1 MKNFEEI
8 LKNRKNIS
16 FFRDDKVPE
25 KQLIENILEKTHNLT
40 PHKNNFW
47 HYEIEVYGPEHK
59 EEKKYTAISTVCS
72 TDRKYY
78 KGKNIPSE
86 KYIELEK
93 IYDEWLY
100 LHNESKKSLEWEQR
114 RQKFKEKHNKIHFN
128 NQVRAPYLL
137 VYTKK
142 DKLLTESQEKSDY
155 YKKGRLNE
163 VFDVTYQTRS
173 DMWLIQAG
181 MHSIITSALAVEQGL
196 DATFCKCYFYTE
208 HLHTNI
214 LRKAR
219 GRPGNIAFLLGL
231 GYGDKEKHTYQ
242 SYVEKPLLEEIIK
255 WQ

>member
-1 MKNFEEI
+1 MIEDI
-8 LKNRKNIS
+8 LKKRKNVS
-16 FFRDDKVPE
+16 FFRDDKIPD
-25 KQLIENILEKTHNLT
+25 KKLIENLLEKTHNLT

-47 HYEIEVYGPEHK
+47 HYEIEVYGPEHT

-72 TDRKYY
+72 TDRKDY
-78 KGKNIPSE
+78 KGKNVSAE
-86 KYIELEK
+86 KYEELEK

-100 LHNESKKSLEWEQR
+100 LHNDKNKTVEWEQR
-114 RQKFKEKHNKIHFN
+114 RKEFKKNHSKIHFN

-142 DKLLTESQEKSDY
+142 DSLLTKTQLESDY

-163 VFDVTYQTRS
+163 VFDVNYQTRS

-196 DATFCKCYFYTE
+196 DASFCKCYFYTN
-208 HLHTNI
+208 HLHNNI

-219 GRPGNIAFLLGL
+219 EHPKNIAFLLGL

-242 SYVEKPLLEEIIK
+242 SYVSKANINEIVK